1 MQCTGSDTST
11 MSEEALLLVSNGRAV
26 RACDSC
32 HCLAATRCC
41 RKRVNRQVHCIDV
54 YRRDRELQCGPNAQV
69 FVVRR
74 RSSGD
79 DSLIGNGNAQTVRAR
94 RPSAF
99 NADHDDGASDML
111 VDDACVSGRGGNSDE
126 PTPDT
131 MHRQEL
137 VLKVAPGEQW
147 LGNSDFRRRAE
158 AEVRVLKLL
167 AEPLQAADD
176 EAPSGSG
183 CAHITRNA
191 ALWHTSRLH
200 LALPNEVWLEPD
212 GRACM
217 LFDRKPLDLFDFMR
231 QRRWRGFAVRKAGH
245 ILRQICD
252 ALHCMHR
259 CFNLVHN
266 DVKPE
271 NILVDPDTLHCWLAD
286 FGGTSAPQTT
296 RYDNTVATAYFI
308 SPERMFCRPFD
319 ERSDA
324 WSIGVLATE
333 LIHGKA
339 LLSALFEEDAWRRC
353 LRSILC
359 DNEEDEL
366 LQRPTLLERLASA
379 ERASKNRSFA
389 GYRLLLQ
396 KTLVVRSEDRCTVE
410 HVADNDQQ
418 MPLKAFLQR
427 MTHAALAK

>member
-1 MQCTGSDTST
+1 M

-41 RKRVNRQVHCIDV
+41 RNRVNREVHCIDV

-74 RSSGD
+74 RTSGD
-79 DSLIGNGNAQTVRAR
+79 DSLNSSVNAQTVGAR

-99 NADHDDGASDML
+99 DADHDHSASEML
-111 VDDACVSGRGGNSDE
+111 VDDAHVSRRSGGGNW
-126 PTPDT
+126 TPPYT
-131 MHRQEL
+131 EQSQEL

-147 LGNSDFRRRAE
+147 SGNRDFRRRAE

-167 AEPLQAADD
+167 AEPLQADD
-176 EAPSGSG
+176 EEAPSGG
-183 CAHITRNA
+183 DGGCCAHSTRNA
-191 ALWHTSRLH
+191 ALLHQSRLH

-245 ILRQICD
+245 ILRQICG

-271 NILVDPDTLHCWLAD
+271 NILVDPETLHCWLAD

-296 RYDNTVATAYFI
+296 RDYDNTVATAYFV

-339 LLSALFEEDAWRRC
+339 LLSSLFEEDAWRRS

-359 DNEEDEL
+359 DTEEEEL

-379 ERASKNRSFA
+379 ERASKNRAFA

-410 HVADNDQQ
+410 HVADTDQQ
-418 MPLKAFLQR
+418 MPLKAFLRR